1 MSLRRYLRKRDEDQQ
16 TLMQLHNRLPGSEL
30 AHPALNAR
38 YLPLRLRDENDNRAY
53 AWFDVDGWLAQMKL
67 HLPAIPWKDVPV
79 DYLASWLTGIGLNF
93 YLADR
98 VWSVAEVKPKTADL
112 PTVALRLPADPCP
125 LWCLDWPEETAY
137 QHAAPGIPLW
147 LIPFRLQFSLGR
159 SRLSVSQLIGIV
171 AGDLLLIKQPAAY
184 LTIGTRRLYHVSYTL
199 NQEVIVEEQFA
210 EYEEETRQEDEKL
223 YEWADLPV
231 EIEFVVDGSNVTLV
245 ELGEIRQGSALPLPR
260 DAEKNMKIYLNK
272 QLFARG
278 ELVALENGTLA
289 VEVNHVN
296 PGLVGHMGLSDAE

>member
-1 MSLRRYLRKRDEDQQ
+1 M
-16 TLMQLHNRLPGSEL
+16 
-30 AHPALNAR
+30 
-38 YLPLRLRDENDNRAY
+38 
-53 AWFDVDGWLAQMKL
+53 
-67 HLPAIPWKDVPV
+67 
-79 DYLASWLTGIGLNF
+79 
-93 YLADR
+93 
-98 VWSVAEVKPKTADL
+98 EV
-112 PTVALRLPADPCP
+112 
-125 LWCLDWPEETAY
+125 
-137 QHAAPGIPLW
+137 
-147 LIPFRLQFSLGR
+147 
-159 SRLSVSQLIGIV
+159 
-171 AGDLLLIKQPAAY
+171 
-184 LTIGTRRLYHVSYTL
+184 
-199 NQEVIVEEQFA
+199 QFA